1 MEDICAM
8 EAITELEDKK
18 DVRMWLI
25 QEKDFLSRRE
35 WKEKKTYPLK
45 TVEIRWKGDNKVWA
59 GK

>member
-1 MEDICAM
+1 M